1 MSTSY
6 KRNDLANQKLA
17 YNSTLWRFLSNDSVL
32 DSVIQDRS
40 QQEPAALR
48 MYWLCQQQIFL
59 LLFGKKVQF
68 QISKTNSSP
77 RNDMS
82 PI

>member
-1 MSTSY
+1 M
-6 KRNDLANQKLA
+6 
-17 YNSTLWRFLSNDSVL
+17 
-32 DSVIQDRS
+32 DSVIQYHS

-59 LLFGKKVQF
+59 LLFGTKVQF

-77 RNDMS
+77 RNDMP

>member
-1 MSTSY
+1 M
-6 KRNDLANQKLA
+6 
-17 YNSTLWRFLSNDSVL
+17 

-59 LLFGKKVQF
+59 LLFGTKVQLK
-68 QISKTNSSP
+68 IAKINSSP
-77 RNDMS
+77 RNDMP